1 MESNIIKR
9 NKKRIKRA
17 GANRKKLRGSAEK
30 PRLSV
35 MKSNLHIAVQLID
48 DEAGVTLT
56 SASTLMKKFR
66 SKALGNN
73 KTAAKLIGTE
83 IAELAKGKN
92 ITTVVFDRGH
102 NRYHGVIAELAD
114 AAREAGL
121 KF

>member
-1 MESNIIKR
+1 MESSIIQR
-9 NKKRIKRA
+9 NRKRIKRA
-17 GANRKKLRGSAEK
+17 QSARQKLRGSAEK

-48 DEAGVTLT
+48 DEAGITLA

-83 IAELAKGKN
+83 VAERAKEKN

-102 NRYHGVIAELAD
+102 NKYHGVIAELAD
-114 AAREAGL
+114 AARAAGL

>member
-1 MESNIIKR
+1 MESSLIQR
-9 NKKRIKRA
+9 NKKRLKRA
-17 GANRKKLRGSAEK
+17 RAIRKNLRGSAEK

-35 MKSNLHIAVQLID
+35 MKSNLHIAAQLID
-48 DEAGVTLT
+48 DEAGITLA

-73 KTAAKLIGTE
+73 KIAAKLVG
-83 IAELAKGKN
+83 AELAERAKEKN

-102 NRYHGVIAELAD
+102 NKYHGVIAELAD

>member
-1 MESNIIKR
+1 MESNIIQR
-9 NKKRIKRA
+9 SKKRIKRA
-17 GANRKKLRGSAEK
+17 GAVRKKLRGSAEK

-56 SASTLMKKFR
+56 SASTLIKKFR

-73 KTAAKLIGTE
+73 KAAAKLIGTE
-83 IAELAKGKN
+83 IGERAKEKN

-102 NRYHGVIAELAD
+102 NKYHGVIAELAD
-114 AAREAGL
+114 AARAAGL